1 MNEMNRLKRI
11 LDDLGYLNVYL
22 NKYLV
27 NTQKQD
33 NLENLQQYINQNL
46 DVWLRDGHRMWIIN
60 NHHHLIFSNLTSH
73 YHEYNH

>member
-1 MNEMNRLKRI
+1 MNRLKRI

-22 NKYLV
+22 NKYLA

-46 DVWLRDGHRMWIIN
+46 DVWLRDGHRM
-60 NHHHLIFSNLTSH
+60 
-73 YHEYNH
+73 